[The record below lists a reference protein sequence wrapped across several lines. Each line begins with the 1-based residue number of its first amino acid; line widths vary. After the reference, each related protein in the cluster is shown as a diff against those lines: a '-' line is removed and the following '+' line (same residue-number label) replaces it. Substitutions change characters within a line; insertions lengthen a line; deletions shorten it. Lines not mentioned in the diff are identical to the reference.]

1 MPEGG
6 SALQPYDPANPPSD
20 VANTTTDQGK
30 TVPFIVR
37 QERGALDRDE
47 FRIAVLFQPGKPWQP
62 WAPQPGYNS
71 KLVTF
76 HGVSCDTAYEQ
87 AAAPD
92 VLNVEALGRGFATM
106 SHALNNAG
114 HNCNIAT
121 QAESMIM
128 AKERVAE
135 RYGPI
140 RYTIGSG
147 CSGGALAQQQVRQ
160 RLPGRVPGHHAGLQ
174 LHRRVVVG
182 HAVRGL
188 CRRLR
193 RYFENPAR
201 GPRGRLGTGRHRR
214 RRGPS
219 RTR

>member
-1 MPEGG
+1 MELTFHYMPEGG
-6 SALQPYDPANPPSD
+6 TALQPYDPANPPSD

-62 WAPQPGYNS
+62 WAPQPGYNN

-76 HGVSCDTAYEQ
+76 HGASCDTAYEQ
-87 AAAPD
+87 ADAPD

-121 QAESMIM
+121 QAEAMIM
-128 AKERVAE
+128 AKERVVE

-147 CSGGALAQQQVRQ
+147 CSGGALAQQQVANAY
-160 RLPGRVPGHHAGLQ
+160 PGVYQGIT
-174 LHRRVVVG
+174 
-182 HAVRGL
+182 
-188 CRRLR
+188 
-193 RYFENPAR
+193 PACSF
-201 GPRGRLGTGRHRR
+201 TDAW
-214 RRGPS
+214 S
-219 RTR
+219 SAMQYVD